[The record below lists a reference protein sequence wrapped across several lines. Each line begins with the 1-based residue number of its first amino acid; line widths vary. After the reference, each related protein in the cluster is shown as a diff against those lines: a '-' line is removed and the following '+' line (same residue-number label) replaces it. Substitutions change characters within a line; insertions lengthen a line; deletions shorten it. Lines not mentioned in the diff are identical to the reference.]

1 MLAAAGKL
9 GIAETAIPFLIF
21 TPLWVAFDHEVV
33 PAAAIA
39 VAISLVFAV
48 IRLVRREQLM
58 FALSGAIGVGI
69 AALFASTT
77 GRAEDFFLPGILMNI
92 GWAFAYV
99 ISIAVGKPLLGLFI
113 SQLTREGRQWYE
125 DPEHRRLYT
134 KASWIW
140 VALFSFRVA
149 VQLPLYLT
157 DAVGLLA
164 VARVITGPFLFAF
177 ALWLSY
183 LVLRPLIPGRVR
195 LAG

>member
-1 MLAAAGKL
+1 
-9 GIAETAIPFLIF
+9 
-21 TPLWVAFDHEVV
+21 
-33 PAAAIA
+33 
-39 VAISLVFAV
+39 
-48 IRLVRREQLM
+48 M